1 MKKFVFSMQ
10 KVLDLRMF
18 AEEEAKIALA
28 EAISVADKIKAELAL
43 VAQNRVKA
51 HKSRSAHFDVTE
63 QLVIEHYIQRLDL
76 KKEELLLELAE
87 AELVIEE
94 KRGAMMEAMKERK
107 VLSNLRDKKLSEY
120 KKLSLR
126 ESDEELDDIT
136 QPQYALKAGA

>member
-28 EAISVADKIKAELAL
+28 EAISVADKIKAGLAL

>member
-1 MKKFVFSMQ
+1 
-10 KVLDLRMF
+10 MF